1 LKDLITAITRKQTHE
16 KHAAADGNKTI
27 IIKAITTDV
36 LVIAVCVLPILQD
49 LEVEKLWVAFGQ
61 GQNLKWIPIYDISP
75 SIGPEKSK
83 SLLFFHA
90 FTGCD
95 VVSAFRG
102 KGKKSAWQTWNVCP
116 EASTVFFYRKLSQ
129 YPPVI
134 GEDDQSILEKFVVTM
149 HDRFSATDSTDVAR
163 LELFAR
169 KQRSYDSILP
179 TQAAL
184 IQHIKRA
191 AYQAGYIWGQA
202 TICQMET
209 NSPADWGW
217 KKQDDM
223 WQIFWTALLPIAQS
237 C

>member
-1 LKDLITAITRKQTHE
+1 MLLLAVMLYLHSVVKGKRVHG
-16 KHAAADGNKTI
+16 KHGMYA
-27 IIKAITTDV
+27 
-36 LVIAVCVLPILQD
+36 LRR
-49 LEVEKLWVAFGQ
+49 
-61 GQNLKWIPIYDISP
+61 
-75 SIGPEKSK
+75 
-83 SLLFFHA
+83 LLF
-90 FTGCD
+90 
-95 VVSAFRG
+95 
-102 KGKKSAWQTWNVCP
+102 
-116 EASTVFFYRKLSQ
+116 FFYRKLSQ

>member
-1 LKDLITAITRKQTHE
+1 
-16 KHAAADGNKTI
+16 
-27 IIKAITTDV
+27 
-36 LVIAVCVLPILQD
+36 
-49 LEVEKLWVAFGQ
+49 
-61 GQNLKWIPIYDISP
+61 LKWIPIHDISP

-83 SLLFFHA
+83 GLLFVHA

-102 KGKKSAWQTWNVCP
+102 KGKRNAWQTWNVYP
-116 EASTVFFYRKLSQ
+116 EASTVYRKLSQ

-149 HDRFSATDSTDVAR
+149 HDRFSATDSIDVAR

-209 NSPADWGW
+209 NSPADWGNLSCMT
-217 KKQDDM
+217 KLNG
-223 WQIFWTALLPIAQS
+223 FWSEILHI
-237 C
+237 CCIYIYI